1 MSPRRKDLAS
11 LVVHEAE
18 PGVGSIRR
26 TEVVA
31 DALPR
36 LIPLLFHEQ
45 PEATRLELGAVALNE
60 LLPRARLHAALVL
73 WLAPVLAAHRRR
85 RCRREGQGYT
95 VAGGRRALDMTGE
108 ERR

>member
-31 DALPR
+31 DALPG

-45 PEATRLELGAVALNE
+45 PEATRLKLGAVALNE

-73 WLAPVLAAHRRR
+73 WLAPVLAA
-85 RCRREGQGYT
+85 
-95 VAGGRRALDMTGE
+95 ALRSLYSCPLATDTTSQLKIVGNQHSTAT
-108 ERR
+108 